1 MTQRIARVGGAIA
14 AAVALVFTSTSC
26 LLFDYATGARDGC
39 TEYMRTVEFE
49 TSNEILRGAWQGIAR
64 DYPAPGTDTD
74 LILDLTAT
82 FVDEGSYAVE
92 GTFVLGA
99 EAPLTLA
106 GTVDGGCSE
115 RFVVGASADEV
126 ASQVHD
132 GDVAPASA
140 PPPVRF
146 FAEVLDAGGLLVWT
160 ANTSWGAYSD
170 QPMPAIDEL
179 NLAIEST
186 FDLGEEG
193 PYGRLVEMVRI
204 GSP

>member
-64 DYPAPGTDTD
+64 AYPAPGTDTD

-106 GTVDGGCSE
+106 GTVEGGCAE
-115 RFVVGASADEV
+115 RYVLGAPVNDV
-126 ASQVHD
+126 ALQVQRA
-132 GDVAPASA
+132 DVAPVSA
-140 PPPVRF
+140 PPPTSLRADVR
-146 FAEVLDAGGLLVWT
+146 DAIGTLQWT
-160 ANTSWGAYSD
+160 ASSDWGSAYGYD
-170 QPMPAIDEL
+170 RPGTNALQLGIG
-179 NLAIEST
+179 ST

-193 PYGRLVEMVRI
+193 PYGRLVEMARI